1 MKKVRLL
8 IFVVAYNHEK
18 FVESVINRIPKKLL
32 KLYDLEILIIDDSSN
47 DKTFE
52 ISKKIQKNQKKN
64 NVKVKVFYN
73 PINQGYGGN
82 QKIGYYYAIKNNF
95 DYVVLL
101 HGDGQYA
108 PEELPKL
115 LQEIKNGKND
125 VVIGSRMINKK
136 KALDGGMPMYKFIGN
151 IILTKIQNFLL
162 NTKLA
167 EFHSGYRVYSV
178 KTLKKIPFIL
188 NTQDFHFDTEILIQL
203 FSINAKIKEISIPT
217 FYGDEICHVNG
228 IKYAFDVVKTT
239 STAVLQDKF
248 NLKIADKYKKNTKI
262 KKIYKNHAIDKL
274 LVKAKKRIWF

>member
-1 MKKVRLL
+1 MKKYKLL
-8 IFVVAYNHEK
+8 IFIVAYNHEK
-18 FVESVINRIPKKLL
+18 TIESVINRIPKKLL

-82 QKIGYYYAIKNNF
+82 QKIGYHYSIKKKF
-95 DYVVLL
+95 DFVVLL

-115 LQEIKNGKND
+115 LNGLQNDKLD
-125 VVIGSRMINKK
+125 VVIGSRMIKK
-136 KALDGGMPMYKFIGN
+136 KNALKGGMPLYKLIGN

-162 NTKLA
+162 NKNLA
-167 EFHSGYRVYSV
+167 EFHSGYRIYSV
-178 KTLKKIPFIL
+178 KSLKSIPFHL
-188 NTQDFHFDTEILIQL
+188 NTNDFHFDTEILIQL
-203 FSINAKIKEISIPT
+203 FLINSKIKEISIPT

-228 IKYAFDVVKTT
+228 MKYAFNIIKTT
-239 STAVLQDKF
+239 SIAALQKSFDLKF
-248 NLKIADKYKKNTKI
+248 SKKYRKNNQMI
-262 KKIYKNHAIDKL
+262 KFYKNQTIDRL
-274 LVKAKKRIWF
+274 LVEAKKRN